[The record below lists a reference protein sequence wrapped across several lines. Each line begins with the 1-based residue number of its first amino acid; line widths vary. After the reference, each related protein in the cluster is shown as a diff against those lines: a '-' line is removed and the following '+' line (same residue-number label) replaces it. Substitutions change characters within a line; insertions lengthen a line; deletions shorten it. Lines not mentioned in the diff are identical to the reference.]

1 MAKDRLLIYGAN
13 GYVGEAASRLA
24 VEQGLNPVLAGRN
37 GAKIDSLA
45 AELGVEA
52 RAFELDDVAAI
63 DSALRDARVVLH
75 LAGPYLHTFKSMVD
89 ACLRTGTHYL
99 DITGE
104 LPVLQALAAR
114 DAEARERGVMVMPA
128 VGLDSVPSDCLAAHL
143 LRRLP
148 GASHLTLGLQVDG
161 PAGLPPGTQR
171 TMIEL
176 APRPDRVIKNGSMRE
191 ADARVVTRTIDFGK
205 GPVTAVRFQA
215 PDPYVVFHTTGIENI
230 EMYVAMPML
239 LRVGYRLFRYLR
251 PVFRSDAVRSFLKLL
266 VLPGPSAR
274 AREQTVTHV
283 WAEARD
289 DEGRTAASRLHGPE
303 GALVWTTR
311 TALTVARKVLEGR
324 APHGFQTPAGAYGPD
339 LVLESEG
346 VVREDVR

>member
-24 VEQGLNPVLAGRN
+24 AEQGLDPILAGRN
-37 GAKIDSLA
+37 GAKIEALA
-45 AELGVEA
+45 AELGVET
-52 RAFELDDVAAI
+52 RIFDLDDTASMDA
-63 DSALRDARVVLH
+63 ALRDARVVLH
-75 LAGPYLHTFKSMVD
+75 LAGPYVHTFKVMVD
-89 ACLRTGTHYL
+89 GCLRTSTHYL

-104 LPVLQALAAR
+104 LPVLQALVAR
-114 DAEARERGVMVMPA
+114 DAEARKRGVMIMPA

-148 GASHLTLGLQVDG
+148 GASHLTLGLQVAG

-176 APRPDRVIKNGSMRE
+176 AARPDRVIRDGSLRE
-191 ADARVVTRTIDFGK
+191 ADTRVATRTIDFGR
-205 GPVTAVRFQA
+205 GPVTVVRFQA

-230 EMYVAMPML
+230 EMYVALPLL

-251 PVFRSDAVRSFLKLL
+251 PVLRSNAVRSFLKLL

-289 DEGRTAASRLHGPE
+289 ESGRTAVSRLQGPE

-311 TALTVARKVLEGR
+311 TALTVARKVLEGQ
-324 APHGFQTPAGAYGPD
+324 APPGFQTPAGAYGPD